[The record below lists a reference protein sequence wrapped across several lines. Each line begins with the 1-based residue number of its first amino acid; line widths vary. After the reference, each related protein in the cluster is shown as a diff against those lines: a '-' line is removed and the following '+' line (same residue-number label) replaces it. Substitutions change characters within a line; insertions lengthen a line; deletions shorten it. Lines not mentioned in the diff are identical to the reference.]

1 MSHTQ
6 TTGINR
12 PSINRLSKWKY
23 GLFIVMF
30 LALLMQAIPSFYG
43 DIPALGI
50 QVKQDKYLSPEAV
63 TRLLDTAAV
72 PAKELQ
78 FEAGEMLVTFDTI
91 AHQQQAKALLDTQL
105 AKDADITV
113 QYYSA
118 APEWF
123 KTLGADPV
131 KLGLDL
137 RGGVQMLLYVD
148 LDAVYQRHTEATAQ
162 ELKALLRAERIRN
175 VQVRQVSQVELAI
188 TGMLA
193 PAEDHLSATLD
204 TKGMQWQVRKS
215 DNDWRLTLTESEQQ
229 TIAAAAM
236 EQNIQTLRNRIG
248 ELGIVEASVIRQGRD
263 HIRIE
268 LPGVHDPKQAKT
280 VIGATASLAFHKAD
294 INGRLLMTDTRGNQV
309 SLLKKPVITGEHIVD
324 ARSGTDEMGRPLVSI
339 QLDGPGGSKMTDFSR
354 DNVGQ
359 AMASVYTEYLLNEQG
374 KLTPSDKII
383 NLATIQSVLPNKFQ
397 ITGLDSHQEANELAL
412 LLRSGALTAPVQIVE
427 ERAIGP
433 TLGEQNIQA
442 GISALALGM
451 AGMALFLMVWYRR
464 FGWVAIAGL
473 GANLIM
479 QLGLLVLLP
488 GAVLTLPGI
497 AGLVLTVGMAVDT
510 NVLIFERIR
519 DRLREGASLAVAIDF
534 GYRSAFTTIF
544 DANITTLLS
553 ALCLYGI
560 GSGPLQGFATTLIL
574 GLISSMVC
582 GIWGTRLLI
591 NPIWGRDNRRAIKI

>member
-1 MSHTQ
+1 MN
-6 TTGINR
+6 NR
-12 PSINRLSKWKY
+12 PRINRLSKWKY

-50 QVKQDKYLSPEAV
+50 QVKQDKYLSPDAV
-63 TRLLDTAAV
+63 TTLLADANV
-72 PAKELQ
+72 PAKALK
-78 FEAGEMLVTFDTI
+78 FEDGEMIATFDSI
-91 AHQQQAKALLDTQL
+91 ASQQQAKALLDTQL
-105 AKDADITV
+105 ANDADITV

-118 APEWF
+118 APAWF

-148 LDAVYQRHTEATAQ
+148 LDAVFLRHTEAMQQ
-162 ELKALLRAERIRN
+162 ELKALLRTERIRN
-175 VQVRQVSQVELAI
+175 VQIRQVSAVELAI

-193 PAEDHLSATLD
+193 PAENLLSANLNA
-204 TKGMQWQVRKS
+204 KASQWQVNKG

-248 ELGIVEASVIRQGRD
+248 ELGIVEASVIRQGKD
-263 HIRIE
+263 HVRIE

-294 INGRLLMTDTRGNQV
+294 FNGQLILPDTRGNTVALVKQ
-309 SLLKKPVITGEHIVD
+309 PVLTGEHIVD
-324 ARSGTDEMGRPLVSI
+324 ARGGSDEMGRPLVSI
-339 QLDGPGGSKMTDFSR
+339 QLDGPGGEKMTDFSR
-354 DNVGQ
+354 ANVGQ
-359 AMASVYTEYLLNEQG
+359 AMASVYTEYLLDNKG
-374 KLTPSDKII
+374 KLIPNDRII
-383 NLATIQSVLPNKFQ
+383 NLATIQSVLPGSFQ

-451 AGMALFLMVWYRR
+451 AGMALFLMIWYRR

-479 QLGLLVLLP
+479 QLGLLVMLP